1 MKIVSSKKWWRRL
14 ELVLW
19 SVGLVLFGVAAASTA
34 TRWHYQ
40 YQQERALFDRG
51 PAVSPINVPVEEL
64 PRVQSP
70 VTDITELIP
79 QIAQP
84 AVAQP
89 KKETPPALD
98 PTAIGRIEIPRLG
111 LRAIVKEGG
120 DDDTLER
127 AVGLLPG
134 SAHPG
139 QSGNIVL
146 AGHRDTFFWPLQD
159 IERGDQIR
167 IVLPQQTYRYRVD
180 SIRVVDPAET
190 SALAS
195 KGVEELTLVTCYPFR
210 HVGPAPRRFIVSATR
225 LD

>member
-1 MKIVSSKKWWRRL
+1 
-14 ELVLW
+14 
-19 SVGLVLFGVAAASTA
+19 
-34 TRWHYQ
+34 
-40 YQQERALFDRG
+40 
-51 PAVSPINVPVEEL
+51 
-64 PRVQSP
+64 
-70 VTDITELIP
+70 
-79 QIAQP
+79 
-84 AVAQP
+84 
-89 KKETPPALD
+89 
-98 PTAIGRIEIPRLG
+98 
-111 LRAIVKEGG
+111 
-120 DDDTLER
+120 
-127 AVGLLPG
+127 LLPG

-139 QSGNIVL
+139 QRGNIVL

-210 HVGPAPRRFIVSATR
+210 YVGPAPRRFIVSATR

>member
-1 MKIVSSKKWWRRL
+1 MIIVGSKWSRRL
-14 ELVLW
+14 ELALW

-40 YQQERALFDRG
+40 QQQERALFDGG
-51 PAVSPINVPVEEL
+51 PAVSPVKQL
-64 PRVQSP
+64 PYVQSP
-70 VTDITELIP
+70 VAGITKWIP
-79 QIAQP
+79 QIRP

-89 KKETPPALD
+89 EKRIPPAD

-111 LRAIVKEGG
+111 LKAIVKEGG

-139 QSGNIVL
+139 QRGNIVL

-167 IVLPQQTYRYRVD
+167 IVLPRQTYRYRVD

-195 KGVEELTLVTCYPFR
+195 KGIEELTLVTCYPFQYI
-210 HVGPAPRRFIVSATR
+210 GPAPRRFIVSATR

>member
-1 MKIVSSKKWWRRL
+1 MKIVRSKKWLRRL
-14 ELVLW
+14 ELALW

-34 TRWHYQ
+34 TRWRYQ

-51 PAVSPINVPVEEL
+51 PAVSPVHTPVELL
-64 PRVQSP
+64 PHVQSP
-70 VTDITELIP
+70 VADITKLIP
-79 QIAQP
+79 QIARP
-84 AVAQP
+84 AIAQT
-89 KKETPPALD
+89 KKEISPAD

-111 LRAIVKEGG
+111 LKAIVKEGG
-120 DDDTLER
+120 DDDTLDR

-139 QSGNIVL
+139 QGGNIVL
-146 AGHRDTFFWPLQD
+146 AGHRDTFFWSLQD

-180 SIRVVDPAET
+180 SIRVVDPVET

-210 HVGPAPRRFIVSATR
+210 YVGPAPRRFIVSATR

>member
-1 MKIVSSKKWWRRL
+1 MTAGSQWLRRL
-14 ELVLW
+14 ELALW

-40 YQQERALFDRG
+40 QQQERALFDRG
-51 PAVSPINVPVEEL
+51 PALSPVRMPVEQL
-64 PRVQSP
+64 PPVRSP
-70 VTDITELIP
+70 DADITKLIP
-79 QIAQP
+79 QTAQP
-84 AVAQP
+84 VVAQP
-89 KKETPPALD
+89 KKRTQPAD

-139 QSGNIVL
+139 QSGNMVL
-146 AGHRDTFFWPLQD
+146 AGHRDTFFWPLQE

-167 IVLPQQTYRYRVD
+167 IVLPHQTYRYHVD
-180 SIRVVDPAET
+180 SIRIVDPAET

-210 HVGPAPRRFIVSATR
+210 YVGPAPQRFIVSATR
-225 LD
+225 LE